1 MLKEMVLVLLPS
13 VFLILVLLFLFKNYL
28 KQQFEF
34 AKVKSQQEIIYPLK
48 LQAYERLTLFLERIK
63 PQNLLLRVNYENIS
77 SQEFHGQLLAEIS
90 NELNHNIAQ
99 QIYIHPAT
107 WDAIILSVNNLKVEL
122 NRILSENKFSN
133 SAKESARFILQNQDS
148 KSLQTIDAT
157 LLLLKNDVQNNF

>member
-1 MLKEMVLVLLPS
+1 MIKEILLVVLPS
-13 VFLILVLLFLFKNYL
+13 VFLILVLLLLFKNYL
-28 KQQFEF
+28 NQQFEF

-77 SQEFHGQLLAEIS
+77 SQEFHSQLLSEIS
-90 NELNHNIAQ
+90 SELNHNIAQ
-99 QIYIHPAT
+99 QIYIYPAT
-107 WDAIILSVNNLKVEL
+107 WDAIILSVNNLKIEL

-148 KSLQTIDAT
+148 KSLETIDAT
-157 LLLLKNDVQNNF
+157 LMLLKRDIQNIF